1 MIIVHVLPLVSSS
14 IYPLQQVSTQ
24 SQGCHIDLNPCSCRL
39 AENFSLFCTL
49 HLQVNENQLFE
60 C

>member
-1 MIIVHVLPLVSSS
+1 MIIVHVLPLRSSS
-14 IYPLQQVSTQ
+14 IYTLQQVSTQ
-24 SQGCHIDLNPCSCRL
+24 SQGCHIDLNSGSCRL
-39 AENFSLFCTL
+39 AEDFSLTL